1 MATTAL
7 IASRRY
13 PEFGSLVLAQYEPA
27 VQGWRR
33 MVERATER
41 GEISDEHSPEA
52 VVNVLVAPL
61 FLAPMMLGRQA
72 SDEQIERTV
81 KIVLAA
87 TRPGD

>member
-1 MATTAL
+1 M
-7 IASRRY
+7 
-13 PEFGSLVLAQYEPA
+13 
-27 VQGWRR
+27 
-33 MVERATER
+33 
-41 GEISDEHSPEA
+41 
-52 VVNVLVAPL
+52 LVAPL